1 MPFQSALSGIRAA
14 SSDLSVTGNNIA
26 NASTTGFKGSRAEF
40 GDVYATS
47 VLGAGSNNIG
57 SGVQVMDVSQSFSQG
72 NVSFTENELD
82 LAINGSGFFVVSQE
96 GETLYTRAG
105 SFGLDADGFV
115 VTNSD
120 ARLQGFQ
127 ADENGNLDGIRGDI
141 QIETSNLSPRQTTGV
156 NSLLN
161 LDSTEP
167 VLQTSGFEFTTGG
180 PAIGAAQIGLQD
192 PLTTSVESSPFTLPI
207 NDLAN
212 NPIVFDLSVSGASVG
227 NTGTV
232 TINLNNN
239 NLPNNITDQAGISA
253 LVGAINTQI
262 FSAGNGL
269 GAIDVVASSAVD
281 AGGNPI
287 IKFDSIY
294 DGEFTQMDIT
304 VDPVNVNA
312 NTTALGIDGG
322 ITRIDGLPAVSNG
335 YPAQSIDITSP
346 EGNSVTF
353 TAGLGATAATTASEL
368 NALQGIAATAST
380 SATINN
386 LTTAGNATVTING
399 VDMIVNDL
407 IELEQQI
414 NTFTNTILPGMTA
427 TLDPAGGGLNI
438 TSAVGDDIRVA
449 LSGNNADTLTV
460 IGGETS
466 APQTLT
472 VGGTGSEDA
481 SVNSVIIGGEIEL
494 VLEEDYVLSDPSP
507 QFTGMFQQ
515 LTENEFTQVDIN
527 EFDPTDQDTYNSAT
541 SMTIFD
547 SLGNSHVLTQYF
559 VKQPFD
565 PADPTTATNHW
576 VMYVQ
581 VDDQD
586 VGRPDTTLPPPQNIE
601 ATRASYNVFFN
612 EDGSINDV
620 RTEDVV
626 IANWTPIDENGLQNG
641 ALGPEPNLAAGTTVI
656 PDPPTSSN
664 FVIDLEGTTQ
674 FGSEFAV
681 NDVDQDGFTTGRL
694 AGLNIADDGVIFAR
708 FTNGQSLELG
718 QVVLADF
725 ANQQGLQPV
734 GGTMWAETF
743 KSGGPN
749 VGTPGSASL
758 GAIQSGS
765 LEESN
770 VDLSQQLVNLIIA
783 QRNFQASAKTI
794 ETADAVTQTIIN
806 LR

>member
-47 VLGAGSNNIG
+47 LGAGSGNIG

-82 LAINGSGFFVVSQE
+82 LAINGSGFFVVSQG
-96 GETLYTRAG
+96 GEALYTRAG

-127 ADENGNLDGIRGDI
+127 ADETGNLDGIRGDI

-192 PLTTSVESSPFTLPI
+192 PLTTSVQASPFTLPI
-207 NDLAN
+207 TDLTN

-269 GAIDVVASSAVD
+269 DAIDVVASSAVD

-304 VDPVNVNA
+304 VDPANVNA

-322 ITRIDGLPAVSNG
+322 ITRVDGLPAVSNG

-346 EGNSVTF
+346 EGSTVTL

-368 NALQGIAATAST
+368 NSLQGIAATAST
-380 SATINN
+380 NATISN

-438 TSAVGDDIRVA
+438 TSAVGDDIRV
-449 LSGNNADTLTV
+449 SIEGNNTDTLTI

-472 VGGTGSEDA
+472 VGGVGSEDA

-494 VLEEDYVLSDPSP
+494 VLEEDYTLSDPSP

-527 EFDPTDQDTYNSAT
+527 EFDPLDQETYNSAT

-565 PADPTTATNHW
+565 PADPTTTTNHW
-576 VMYVQ
+576 LMYVQ

-601 ATRASYNVFFN
+601 ATRASYNVYFN

-620 RTEDVV
+620 RTEDIV
-626 IANWTPIDENGLQNG
+626 IANWTPMDENGLQNG

-664 FVIDLEGTTQ
+664 FVVDLEGTTQ

-681 NDVDQDGFTTGRL
+681 NGVDQDGFTTGRL

-718 QVVLADF
+718 QVVLAEF
-725 ANQQGLQPV
+725 SNQQGLQPV

-743 KSGGPN
+743 RSGGPS